1 MLTNSNYVLSQYL
14 VVMMTALLSW
24 GIIKLLLIIVTRY
37 LIFFTKLLSSCIIL
51 SPALNVLYSTDF
63 FLCRVLFRRTILA
76 VLNPTGQKSV

>member
-37 LIFFTKLLSSCIIL
+37 LIFFYKTFKQLHHFKSS
-51 SPALNVLYSTDF
+51 T
-63 FLCRVLFRRTILA
+63 
-76 VLNPTGQKSV
+76 